1 LTILVNLS
9 LLVDFEFFTKK
20 AVCTILKSMEDINN
34 MKEKFVLIDGS
45 SLIFRAF
52 YAVRNL
58 MTKEGIFTNGV
69 YGFLSMYYKIVED
82 YNPDYICVAF
92 DRPGPT
98 FRHEDYEAYKGTRDK
113 VPTEINSQFG
123 ILKDILESLNVKYLD
138 LQNYEADDICGTLAM
153 AASKEGKEV
162 YLVTGDRDYL
172 QLVGDD
178 RTVILTKKGIT
189 NVEVYTPEK
198 IKEDYG
204 ITPRELIEVK
214 GLMGDSS
221 DNIPGVPGVG
231 EKTALKYVKK
241 YGTIENLY
249 ENIDDI
255 KGKAKEK
262 LIENKDIAFMS
273 RSLGEI
279 YLEAPVDTNLEN
291 YKVEEPDYD
300 TLREKYERLEFKL
313 FLEKLPNSQVEVEE
327 DFKFEFIDEKFRMQ
341 EIAKSIVES
350 KKIVFHFFYDGDKY
364 IGKKPLFIGFMG
376 AKSKRVYIV
385 NLEKNFDD
393 FIYVFKDIFEDK
405 DIEKL
410 SYDIKSDIYYL
421 YEKGVEISL
430 PYEDMTI
437 AEYIIDPSKSKY
449 DIHKSAKEYLG
460 RDVLDLEDLVGKG
473 KKMKSLKDLDENE
486 LGEYI
491 GMYISLTDDLRNTL
505 IQIIEDRDMLDLYFK
520 VELPLIEVLASME
533 FEGFKVDKEYLGQL
547 GEKFQAELDELEK
560 GIYDFAGVKFN
571 INSPKQ
577 LGEVLFEKL
586 NLPVIKKTKTG
597 YSTSVEVLDKLKG
610 SHEII
615 DYILRYRSLKKL
627 TTTYIDGLIKLIGED
642 GKIHST
648 FNQNITATGRISS
661 TDPNLQNIPIRTE
674 EGRLIRRAFVAEENH
689 YLLDGDYSQIE
700 LRVLAHLADDEV
712 MIEAFKNDADIHTK
726 TASEV
731 FHVEMDEVTPL
742 QRSNAKAVNF
752 GIVYGISDYGLS
764 KDLEISRAEAREY
777 IDKYKAT
784 YPGIKKYMDDIVEDG
799 KENGYVETIMHR
811 RRYIP
816 ELSSKNFNIRGFGER
831 VALNTPIQG
840 SAADIIKIA
849 MVRVFEK
856 LRKGNYKSKLLL
868 QVHDELIIEAPE
880 EEKDEVVKLLKDT
893 MEDAV
898 KLNLPLKVDINIG
911 ENWYDAK

>member
-1 LTILVNLS
+1 
-9 LLVDFEFFTKK
+9 
-20 AVCTILKSMEDINN
+20 

-58 MTKEGIFTNGV
+58 MTKEGLFTNGV

>member
-1 LTILVNLS
+1 
-9 LLVDFEFFTKK
+9 
-20 AVCTILKSMEDINN
+20 

-92 DRPGPT
+92 DRSGPT

-327 DFKFEFIDEKFRMQ
+327 DFKFEFIDEKSRMQ

-547 GEKFQAELDELEK
+547 GEKFQVELDELEK

-856 LRKGNYKSKLLL
+856 LRKGNYKSKMLL

>member
-1 LTILVNLS
+1 
-9 LLVDFEFFTKK
+9 
-20 AVCTILKSMEDINN
+20 

-327 DFKFEFIDEKFRMQ
+327 DFKFEFIDEKSRMQ

-385 NLEKNFDD
+385 DLEENFDD
-393 FIYVFKDIFEDK
+393 FIDVFKDIFEDK

-421 YEKGVEISL
+421 YEKGIEISL

-533 FEGFKVDKEYLGQL
+533 FEGFKVDKEYLVQL

-700 LRVLAHLADDEV
+700 LRVLAYLADDEV

>member
-1 LTILVNLS
+1 
-9 LLVDFEFFTKK
+9 
-20 AVCTILKSMEDINN
+20 

-92 DRPGPT
+92 DRSGPT

-327 DFKFEFIDEKFRMQ
+327 DFKFEFIDEKSRMQ

-385 NLEKNFDD
+385 DLEENFDD
-393 FIYVFKDIFEDK
+393 FIDVFKDIFEDK

-421 YEKGVEISL
+421 YEKGIEISL

-533 FEGFKVDKEYLGQL
+533 FEGFKVDKEYLVQL

-700 LRVLAHLADDEV
+700 LRVLAYLADDEV

>member
-1 LTILVNLS
+1 
-9 LLVDFEFFTKK
+9 
-20 AVCTILKSMEDINN
+20 
-34 MKEKFVLIDGS
+34 
-45 SLIFRAF
+45 
-52 YAVRNL
+52 
-58 MTKEGIFTNGV
+58 
-69 YGFLSMYYKIVED
+69 
-82 YNPDYICVAF
+82 
-92 DRPGPT
+92 
-98 FRHEDYEAYKGTRDK
+98 
-113 VPTEINSQFG
+113 PTEINSQFG

-505 IQIIEDRDMLDLYFK
+505 IQIIE
-520 VELPLIEVLASME
+520 IE
-533 FEGFKVDKEYLGQL
+533 
-547 GEKFQAELDELEK
+547 
-560 GIYDFAGVKFN
+560 I
-571 INSPKQ
+571 
-577 LGEVLFEKL
+577 
-586 NLPVIKKTKTG
+586 
-597 YSTSVEVLDKLKG
+597 
-610 SHEII
+610 
-615 DYILRYRSLKKL
+615 
-627 TTTYIDGLIKLIGED
+627 
-642 GKIHST
+642 
-648 FNQNITATGRISS
+648 
-661 TDPNLQNIPIRTE
+661 
-674 EGRLIRRAFVAEENH
+674 
-689 YLLDGDYSQIE
+689 
-700 LRVLAHLADDEV
+700 
-712 MIEAFKNDADIHTK
+712 
-726 TASEV
+726 
-731 FHVEMDEVTPL
+731 
-742 QRSNAKAVNF
+742 
-752 GIVYGISDYGLS
+752 
-764 KDLEISRAEAREY
+764 
-777 IDKYKAT
+777 
-784 YPGIKKYMDDIVEDG
+784 
-799 KENGYVETIMHR
+799 
-811 RRYIP
+811 
-816 ELSSKNFNIRGFGER
+816 
-831 VALNTPIQG
+831 
-840 SAADIIKIA
+840 
-849 MVRVFEK
+849 
-856 LRKGNYKSKLLL
+856 
-868 QVHDELIIEAPE
+868 
-880 EEKDEVVKLLKDT
+880 
-893 MEDAV
+893 
-898 KLNLPLKVDINIG
+898 
-911 ENWYDAK
+911 

>member
-1 LTILVNLS
+1 
-9 LLVDFEFFTKK
+9 
-20 AVCTILKSMEDINN
+20 

-92 DRPGPT
+92 DRSGPT

-327 DFKFEFIDEKFRMQ
+327 DFKFEFIDEKSRMQ
-341 EIAKSIVES
+341 EIAKSILES

-547 GEKFQAELDELEK
+547 GEKFQVELDELEK

-764 KDLEISRAEAREY
+764 KDLEISRGEAREY

>member
-1 LTILVNLS
+1 
-9 LLVDFEFFTKK
+9 
-20 AVCTILKSMEDINN
+20 

-98 FRHEDYEAYKGTRDK
+98 FRHEDYEAYKGTREK

-123 ILKDILESLNVKYLD
+123 ILKDVLDSLNVKYLD

-153 AASKEGKEV
+153 AASREGKEV

-178 RTVILTKKGIT
+178 RTVVLTKKGIT
-189 NVEVYTPEK
+189 KVEEYTPEK

-204 ITPRELIEVK
+204 ITPKELIQVK

-249 ENIDDI
+249 ENIEDI

-279 YLEAPVDTNLEN
+279 YLEAPVDTDLEV
-291 YKVEEPDYD
+291 YKVREPDYES
-300 TLREKYERLEFKL
+300 LRDKYDRLEFKL
-313 FLEKLPNSQVEVEE
+313 FLDKLPDNEVEVEE
-327 DFKFEFIDEKFRMQ
+327 DFEFKYIEEKSEM
-341 EIAKSIVES
+341 EKIAADIKKSG
-350 KKIVFHFFYDGDKY
+350 KIIFHFFYDGDKY
-364 IGKKPLFIGFMG
+364 IGSKPLFIGFMG
-376 AKSKRVYIV
+376 EGSKEVYIV
-385 NLEKNFDD
+385 DLENNFDD
-393 FIYVFKDIFEDK
+393 FIASFKDIFEDS

-421 YEKGVEISL
+421 YEKGVEVAL

-449 DIHKSAKEYLG
+449 DIHRSAKDYLD

-473 KKMKSLKDLDENE
+473 KKMKSLKDLDKDE

-491 GMYISLTDDLRNTL
+491 GMYISVTDDLRSTL
-505 IQIIEDRDMLDLYFK
+505 IQIIEERDMLDLYYK

-533 FEGFKVDKEYLGQL
+533 FEGFKVDKSYLEEL
-547 GEKFQAELDELEK
+547 GEKFQKELDELEK
-560 GIYDFAGVKFN
+560 GIYEFAGVEFN

-577 LGEVLFEKL
+577 LGEVLFENL

-627 TTTYIDGLIKLIGED
+627 TSTYIEGLIKLIGED

-674 EGRLIRRAFVAEENH
+674 EGRLIRRAFVAKDDH
-689 YLLDGDYSQIE
+689 YLLDSDYSQIE

-712 MIEAFKNDADIHTK
+712 MIDAFKNDADIHTK

-731 FHVEMDEVTPL
+731 FHVAMDEVTSL

-764 KDLEISRAEAREY
+764 KDLEISRGEAKEY

-784 YPGIKKYMDDIVEDG
+784 YPGIKKYMDDIIVEG
-799 KENGYVETIMHR
+799 KEKGYVETIMHR

-856 LRKGNYKSKLLL
+856 LKEGNYKSKLLL

-880 EEKDEVVKLLKDT
+880 EEKEEVVKLLKDT

-898 KLNLPLKVDINIG
+898 KLNLPLKVDTNIG
-911 ENWYDAK
+911 RNWYDAK

>member
-1 LTILVNLS
+1 
-9 LLVDFEFFTKK
+9 
-20 AVCTILKSMEDINN
+20 

-327 DFKFEFIDEKFRMQ
+327 DFKFEFIDEKSRMQ
-341 EIAKSIVES
+341 EIAKSILES

-385 NLEKNFDD
+385 DLEENFDD
-393 FIYVFKDIFEDK
+393 FIDVFKDIFEDK

-421 YEKGVEISL
+421 YEKGIEISL

>member
-1 LTILVNLS
+1 
-9 LLVDFEFFTKK
+9 
-20 AVCTILKSMEDINN
+20 
-34 MKEKFVLIDGS
+34 
-45 SLIFRAF
+45 
-52 YAVRNL
+52 
-58 MTKEGIFTNGV
+58 
-69 YGFLSMYYKIVED
+69 
-82 YNPDYICVAF
+82 
-92 DRPGPT
+92 
-98 FRHEDYEAYKGTRDK
+98 
-113 VPTEINSQFG
+113 
-123 ILKDILESLNVKYLD
+123 
-138 LQNYEADDICGTLAM
+138 
-153 AASKEGKEV
+153 
-162 YLVTGDRDYL
+162 
-172 QLVGDD
+172 
-178 RTVILTKKGIT
+178 
-189 NVEVYTPEK
+189 
-198 IKEDYG
+198 
-204 ITPRELIEVK
+204 
-214 GLMGDSS
+214 
-221 DNIPGVPGVG
+221 
-231 EKTALKYVKK
+231 
-241 YGTIENLY
+241 
-249 ENIDDI
+249 
-255 KGKAKEK
+255 
-262 LIENKDIAFMS
+262 
-273 RSLGEI
+273 
-279 YLEAPVDTNLEN
+279 
-291 YKVEEPDYD
+291 
-300 TLREKYERLEFKL
+300 
-313 FLEKLPNSQVEVEE
+313 SQVEVEE

-627 TTTYIDGLIKLIGED
+627 TTTYIDGLIKLID
-642 GKIHST
+642 DDKKIHST
-648 FNQNITATGRISS
+648 VNQNITVTRRISS
-661 TDPNLQNIPIRTE
+661 TDPNHQNIPIRTE

-816 ELSSKNFNIRGFGER
+816 ELS
-831 VALNTPIQG
+831 
-840 SAADIIKIA
+840 
-849 MVRVFEK
+849 
-856 LRKGNYKSKLLL
+856 
-868 QVHDELIIEAPE
+868 
-880 EEKDEVVKLLKDT
+880 
-893 MEDAV
+893 
-898 KLNLPLKVDINIG
+898 
-911 ENWYDAK
+911 

>member
-1 LTILVNLS
+1 
-9 LLVDFEFFTKK
+9 
-20 AVCTILKSMEDINN
+20 

-327 DFKFEFIDEKFRMQ
+327 DFKFEFIDEKSRMQ

-533 FEGFKVDKEYLGQL
+533 FEGFKVDKEYLVQL

>member
-1 LTILVNLS
+1 
-9 LLVDFEFFTKK
+9 
-20 AVCTILKSMEDINN
+20 
-34 MKEKFVLIDGS
+34 
-45 SLIFRAF
+45 
-52 YAVRNL
+52 
-58 MTKEGIFTNGV
+58 
-69 YGFLSMYYKIVED
+69 
-82 YNPDYICVAF
+82 
-92 DRPGPT
+92 
-98 FRHEDYEAYKGTRDK
+98 
-113 VPTEINSQFG
+113 
-123 ILKDILESLNVKYLD
+123 
-138 LQNYEADDICGTLAM
+138 
-153 AASKEGKEV
+153 
-162 YLVTGDRDYL
+162 
-172 QLVGDD
+172 
-178 RTVILTKKGIT
+178 
-189 NVEVYTPEK
+189 
-198 IKEDYG
+198 
-204 ITPRELIEVK
+204 
-214 GLMGDSS
+214 
-221 DNIPGVPGVG
+221 
-231 EKTALKYVKK
+231 TALKYVKK

-437 AEYIIDPSKSKY
+437 AEYIIDPTKSKY

-586 NLPVIKKTKTG
+586 NLPVIKK
-597 YSTSVEVLDKLKG
+597 
-610 SHEII
+610 
-615 DYILRYRSLKKL
+615 
-627 TTTYIDGLIKLIGED
+627 
-642 GKIHST
+642 
-648 FNQNITATGRISS
+648 
-661 TDPNLQNIPIRTE
+661 
-674 EGRLIRRAFVAEENH
+674 
-689 YLLDGDYSQIE
+689 
-700 LRVLAHLADDEV
+700 
-712 MIEAFKNDADIHTK
+712 
-726 TASEV
+726 
-731 FHVEMDEVTPL
+731 
-742 QRSNAKAVNF
+742 
-752 GIVYGISDYGLS
+752 
-764 KDLEISRAEAREY
+764 
-777 IDKYKAT
+777 
-784 YPGIKKYMDDIVEDG
+784 
-799 KENGYVETIMHR
+799 
-811 RRYIP
+811 
-816 ELSSKNFNIRGFGER
+816 
-831 VALNTPIQG
+831 
-840 SAADIIKIA
+840 
-849 MVRVFEK
+849 
-856 LRKGNYKSKLLL
+856 
-868 QVHDELIIEAPE
+868 
-880 EEKDEVVKLLKDT
+880 
-893 MEDAV
+893 
-898 KLNLPLKVDINIG
+898 
-911 ENWYDAK
+911 

>member
-1 LTILVNLS
+1 
-9 LLVDFEFFTKK
+9 
-20 AVCTILKSMEDINN
+20 

-327 DFKFEFIDEKFRMQ
+327 DFKFEFIDEKSRMQ

>member
-1 LTILVNLS
+1 MEKDQYLLIANL
-9 LLVDFEFFTKK
+9 
-20 AVCTILKSMEDINN
+20 
-34 MKEKFVLIDGS
+34 
-45 SLIFRAF
+45 
-52 YAVRNL
+52 
-58 MTKEGIFTNGV
+58 
-69 YGFLSMYYKIVED
+69 
-82 YNPDYICVAF
+82 
-92 DRPGPT
+92 
-98 FRHEDYEAYKGTRDK
+98 
-113 VPTEINSQFG
+113 EIQ
-123 ILKDILESLNVKYLD
+123 
-138 LQNYEADDICGTLAM
+138 
-153 AASKEGKEV
+153 
-162 YLVTGDRDYL
+162 
-172 QLVGDD
+172 
-178 RTVILTKKGIT
+178 
-189 NVEVYTPEK
+189 
-198 IKEDYG
+198 
-204 ITPRELIEVK
+204 
-214 GLMGDSS
+214 
-221 DNIPGVPGVG
+221 
-231 EKTALKYVKK
+231 
-241 YGTIENLY
+241 NLY

-327 DFKFEFIDEKFRMQ
+327 DFKFEFIDEKSRMQ

-385 NLEKNFDD
+385 DLEENFDD
-393 FIYVFKDIFEDK
+393 FIDVFKDIFEDK

-421 YEKGVEISL
+421 YEKGIEISL

-533 FEGFKVDKEYLGQL
+533 FEGFKVDKEYLVQL

>member
-1 LTILVNLS
+1 
-9 LLVDFEFFTKK
+9 
-20 AVCTILKSMEDINN
+20 

>member
-1 LTILVNLS
+1 
-9 LLVDFEFFTKK
+9 
-20 AVCTILKSMEDINN
+20 

-327 DFKFEFIDEKFRMQ
+327 DFKFEFIDEKSRMQ
-341 EIAKSIVES
+341 EIAKSILES

-385 NLEKNFDD
+385 DLEENFDD
-393 FIYVFKDIFEDK
+393 FIDVFKDIFEDK

-421 YEKGVEISL
+421 YEKGIEISL

-764 KDLEISRAEAREY
+764 KDLEISRGEAREY

>member
-1 LTILVNLS
+1 
-9 LLVDFEFFTKK
+9 
-20 AVCTILKSMEDINN
+20 

-198 IKEDYG
+198 IKKDYG

-327 DFKFEFIDEKFRMQ
+327 DFKFEFIDEKSRMQ
-341 EIAKSIVES
+341 EIAKSILES

-385 NLEKNFDD
+385 DLEENFDD
-393 FIYVFKDIFEDK
+393 FIDVFKDIFEDK

-421 YEKGVEISL
+421 YEKGIEISL

-533 FEGFKVDKEYLGQL
+533 FEGFKVDKEYLVQL

>member
-1 LTILVNLS
+1 
-9 LLVDFEFFTKK
+9 
-20 AVCTILKSMEDINN
+20 

-327 DFKFEFIDEKFRMQ
+327 DFKFEFIDEKSRMQ

-385 NLEKNFDD
+385 DLEENFDD
-393 FIYVFKDIFEDK
+393 FIDVFKDIFEDK

-421 YEKGVEISL
+421 YEKGIEISL

>member
-1 LTILVNLS
+1 
-9 LLVDFEFFTKK
+9 
-20 AVCTILKSMEDINN
+20 

-327 DFKFEFIDEKFRMQ
+327 DFKFEFIDEKSRMQ

-385 NLEKNFDD
+385 DLEENFDD
-393 FIYVFKDIFEDK
+393 FIDVFKDIFEDK

-533 FEGFKVDKEYLGQL
+533 FEGFKVDKEYLVQL

-700 LRVLAHLADDEV
+700 LRVLAYLADDEV

>member
-1 LTILVNLS
+1 
-9 LLVDFEFFTKK
+9 
-20 AVCTILKSMEDINN
+20 

-92 DRPGPT
+92 DRSGPT

-327 DFKFEFIDEKFRMQ
+327 DFKFEFIDEKSRMQ

-547 GEKFQAELDELEK
+547 GEKFQVELDELEK

>member
-1 LTILVNLS
+1 
-9 LLVDFEFFTKK
+9 
-20 AVCTILKSMEDINN
+20 

-198 IKEDYG
+198 IKKDYG

-327 DFKFEFIDEKFRMQ
+327 DFKFEFIDEKSRMQ
-341 EIAKSIVES
+341 EIAKSILES

-385 NLEKNFDD
+385 DLEENFDD
-393 FIYVFKDIFEDK
+393 FIDVFKDIFEDK

-421 YEKGVEISL
+421 YEKGIEISL

>member
-1 LTILVNLS
+1 
-9 LLVDFEFFTKK
+9 
-20 AVCTILKSMEDINN
+20 

-327 DFKFEFIDEKFRMQ
+327 DFKFEFIDEKSRMQ

-385 NLEKNFDD
+385 DLEENFDD

-547 GEKFQAELDELEK
+547 GEKFQVELDELEK

-700 LRVLAHLADDEV
+700 LRVLAYLADDEV